1 MLRCRNRVDSYP
13 SRRPT
18 AGRAFSVTVKLAVS
32 LAGIIALT
40 RSWQL
45 GLSILSQ
52 RGSEV
57 IDTLLLLPHALHGA
71 RRSLPVEA
79 GRATAAAG
87 WRGKRRHSREVGAG
101 SCAAPS
107 KARTNQEVAGQPC
120 SPTPSH
126 TPGTTLA
133 VVDSGRC
140 CIRLPGISRLRRAG
154 TLRAV
159 GRRLGLSVP
168 VRGPPDLCVVA
179 CWKKLFKQVLRI
191 S

>member
-120 SPTPSH
+120 EHAQSYARNYSGGGRQWAVLHQATRYFPLAQGRHP
-126 TPGTTLA
+126 PRGGQTT
-133 VVDSGRC
+133 
-140 CIRLPGISRLRRAG
+140 RL
-154 TLRAV
+154 V
-159 GRRLGLSVP
+159 GP
-168 VRGPPDLCVVA
+168 C
-179 CWKKLFKQVLRI
+179 
-191 S
+191 